1 MPTNEKKEKAEAQTH
16 GIAPFL
22 IGVDLSSLLFAITDL
37 KEFLMSK
44 FLISTEQLDL
54 LTASIGSV
62 ESKVEAESLEIKAN
76 LQLVIDALKV
86 PDADISAQIEAL
98 EAIKSG
104 VDALSDAIVLDVPVV
119 EPPVDDVPVDTMP
132 VEPDP
137 EPTPEPPVL

>member
-1 MPTNEKKEKAEAQTH
+1 MLSDAQKEIQTQTQAN

-37 KEFLMSK
+37 KEFFMSR
-44 FLISTEQLDL
+44 FLITTEQLDI

-62 ESKVEAESLEIKAN
+62 GAKVEAEALEINSN

-86 PDADISAQIEAL
+86 PDVDLSAQIEAL

-104 VDALSDAIVLDVPVV
+104 VDALSDVIVLEPPVV
-119 EPPVDDVPVDTMP
+119 EPPADVP

-137 EPTPEPPVL
+137 EVSTESPVL